1 MDDDVGSCVMNEDE
15 LWWPWQIWEIG
26 AKDCLE
32 NQLAFTIRKTMKAMK
47 ASTDEGQISKVHI
60 KRFDLPSKTET
71 WNINHDLDKYNASDS
86 LVKIE
91 EGYNLTN
98 HVWGEPQQT
107 IGQFYL
113 NFLVYTFYIF

>member
-1 MDDDVGSCVMNEDE
+1 
-15 LWWPWQIWEIG
+15 
-26 AKDCLE
+26 
-32 NQLAFTIRKTMKAMK
+32 MKA
-47 ASTDEGQISKVHI
+47 IIKVHI

-113 NFLVYTFYIF
+113 YFQVYTFYIF